1 MFRGGLTAD
10 LRRLLPIECS
20 GEVMRPQAILPGLP
34 LTVRP
39 YIPSDEEAVS
49 NMCIFVLLKKNDN
62 MENGYTKEYT
72 KVSLLY

>member
-49 NMCIFVLLKKNDN
+49 NICICVRELTPDIV
-62 MENGYTKEYT
+62 
-72 KVSLLY
+72 KVGTHN